1 MDISM
6 HNKENLSF
14 KQLYTYE
21 GKSYIKIKM
30 F

>member
-14 KQLYTYE
+14 KQFYTYE
-21 GKSYIKIKM
+21 GKSNININM
-30 F
+30 L